1 MKNYNVA
8 LSFYVEESADDLETA
23 KTHALSKIRY
33 KGNVMRDLDATGIKE
48 PNDWREITIT
58 KGGQGK

>member
-1 MKNYNVA
+1 MKKYLVA

-33 KGNVMRDLDATGIKE
+33 KGGVMHELEAVGIHADE
-48 PNDWREITIT
+48 DWREITIT
-58 KGGQGK
+58 NEGGN

>member
-1 MKNYNVA
+1 MKKYLVA

-33 KGNVMRDLDATGIKE
+33 KGNVMRDLEATGIKE
-48 PNDWREITIT
+48 PNDWREITIEGEN
-58 KGGQGK
+58 K